1 MGSLHLCLAS
11 FSCCTRT
18 PNSHPQPKLSKVDFL
33 NLSQSLVIMLAML
46 NFFILFVQR
55 YIIIICSH
63 PRPLQHTSPQYVGL
77 DVHLTNMPQLQTR
90 SSTLTKKLC
99 SCAAPFV
106 FSAKLAFVPYPWAS
120 DLFARLLG
128 FMAGHQASATSPEV
142 LERSF
147 AGEACRGGCTVW
159 CVCPSFLKVPD
170 VQVEDYLQ
178 TQPLYSSDL
187 GITLKEV
194 TTALLQP
201 SFLERVIQ
209 ADSGGFDI
217 TASPWGPAQQP
228 RLVFLKSFAVLFLSF
243 AFAQL
248 LIQQHFA
255 PIPSSV
261 TALR

>member
-1 MGSLHLCLAS
+1 
-11 FSCCTRT
+11 
-18 PNSHPQPKLSKVDFL
+18 
-33 NLSQSLVIMLAML
+33 
-46 NFFILFVQR
+46 
-55 YIIIICSH
+55 
-63 PRPLQHTSPQYVGL
+63 
-77 DVHLTNMPQLQTR
+77 
-90 SSTLTKKLC
+90 
-99 SCAAPFV
+99 
-106 FSAKLAFVPYPWAS
+106 
-120 DLFARLLG
+120 
-128 FMAGHQASATSPEV
+128 MAGHQASATSPEV

>member
-18 PNSHPQPKLSKVDFL
+18 PNSHPQPTLSKVDFL

-106 FSAKLAFVPYPWAS
+106 FSCQVPC
-120 DLFARLLG
+120 
-128 FMAGHQASATSPEV
+128 QASFRPLPPGLQICLRRCLV
-142 LERSF
+142 LWQDTKLQKLHQR
-147 AGEACRGGCTVW
+147 
-159 CVCPSFLKVPD
+159 FLK
-170 VQVEDYLQ
+170 EALQ
-178 TQPLYSSDL
+178 ARHAEKD
-187 GITLKEV
+187 
-194 TTALLQP
+194 ALCGVCAHP
-201 SFLERVIQ
+201 F
-209 ADSGGFDI
+209 
-217 TASPWGPAQQP
+217 
-228 RLVFLKSFAVLFLSF
+228 
-243 AFAQL
+243 
-248 LIQQHFA
+248 
-255 PIPSSV
+255 
-261 TALR
+261 